1 MFKLLFSTAMIA
13 PVLVF
18 AAGGL
23 ISDDQD
29 LISAT
34 PRTAVL
40 ASGAL
45 PTALTDAPECRSE
58 TLPLVFHDS
67 LIEMH
72 SAERLRDAFAADA
85 ACEIEFVR
93 LTSLVSEDADE
104 VEVAGAN
111 ARRAEV
117 AATISALIGSEAAD
131 SLEMRADLQTTEANT
146 RLRHHALLRV
156 ERRPTAGSFDA
167 PVESVADAGAGG
179 ATRSLN

>member
-23 ISDDQD
+23 INDDQD

-58 TLPLVFHDS
+58 TLPLVFHES

-72 SAERLRDAFAADA
+72 SAESLRVAFAADA

-93 LTSLVSEDADE
+93 LTSLVPEDADE

-117 AATISALIGSEAAD
+117 AATISALVGSEAAD
-131 SLEMRADLQTTEANT
+131 SLEMRADLQTTAIDT

-156 ERRPTAGSFDA
+156 ERRPAGEVLDA
-167 PVESVADAGAGG
+167 PVATVADAGGVG
-179 ATRSLN
+179 RSLN

>member
-23 ISDDQD
+23 LDDDDAIIQ
-29 LISAT
+29 ST

-40 ASGAL
+40 ASGTL

-58 TLPLVFHDS
+58 TLPLVFHNS
-67 LIEMH
+67 MIEMH
-72 SAERLRDAFAADA
+72 SAESLRDAFVADA

-93 LTSLVSEDADE
+93 LTSLVPEDADE

-146 RLRHHALLRV
+146 RLRHHAILRV

-167 PVESVADAGAGG
+167 PVESVADAGAGS